1 MATELTMPQMG
12 YDMQEGTILKWLKS
26 EGESVQNGEPIAEIE
41 TDKAVVEFESYA
53 DGVVQAI
60 LVSAGTTVPVGE
72 PIAVVGDAAEV
83 AAPVDAPADEPA
95 ADAEPAV
102 ADEPDEQPSAAIP
115 MPAAAEPM
123 PVADDPGPEP
133 DAPVRAS
140 PVARRIADERGVSIA
155 DVVGTGPGGRVTRD
169 DVVAYADFADATAA
183 ASAAEEVAPIA
194 DEVVAAVEE
203 QVEPEPVAEV
213 AEPAAEVVEE
223 EVEEVE
229 EQVEEE
235 PVAADDDEVV
245 AEVEEEVAA
254 EEEPVVEDAEHEVE
268 KEVAAIEEDQPEPE
282 PVAADDEAV
291 AEIAEEVAA
300 VEEQV
305 EPEPVVAVAE
315 PEVAADDADAMA
327 DGAIELSRMRRQI
340 ARVTLRSK
348 QEKPH
353 FYVTSEVD
361 MTEAMG
367 LRREINDAL
376 ASEGTRVTVNDMII
390 KACVDALKQYPKF
403 NAFLDGDAIRLN
415 DSVNVGI
422 AMAVEDGLLMPAI
435 RGCEGMSLREI
446 ALASKDL
453 ADRAQNGT
461 LRPDEYT
468 GGTFGIS
475 NLGMFDVSTF
485 VAIIQPPQS
494 AIVAVGTVAKKPVVR
509 DDEIV
514 VRQVMNATISADHR
528 VVDGAEGAQFLIEV
542 KRRLESPLSLLL

>member
-1 MATELTMPQMG
+1 MG

-83 AAPVDAPADEPA
+83 AVVPEPPADEPA
-95 ADAEPAV
+95 ADVEPAV
-102 ADEPDEQPSAAIP
+102 ADEPAEQASAAIP
-115 MPAAAEPM
+115 MPAAADPM
-123 PVADDPGPEP
+123 PIADDPAPEP

-169 DVVAYADFADATAA
+169 DVIAYADFADATAA
-183 ASAAEEVAPIA
+183 AEVAPIA
-194 DEVVAAVEE
+194 DAVVAAVEE

-223 EVEEVE
+223 EVAVE
-229 EQVEEE
+229 EERVEEE
-235 PVAADDDEVV
+235 PAAADDDEVV
-245 AEVEEEVAA
+245 ADVEEVD
-254 EEEPVVEDAEHEVE
+254 EEE
-268 KEVAAIEEDQPEPE
+268 QTEPE
-282 PVAADDEAV
+282 PVAAVAEPEIVEEERVEPEPVVVDEEAV

-305 EPEPVVAVAE
+305 EAEPVVVDAE
-315 PEVAADDADAMA
+315 PEVAADDGADAA
-327 DGAIELSRMRRQI
+327 ADDGAIELSRMRRQI

-361 MTEAMG
+361 MTAAMG

-376 ASEGTRVTVNDMII
+376 ASEGARVTVNDMII

-435 RGCEGMSLREI
+435 RGCEGMTLREI

-542 KRRLESPLSLLL
+542 KRRLESPLRLLL

>member
-83 AAPVDAPADEPA
+83 AAAADEPA
-95 ADAEPAV
+95 ADVEPAV
-102 ADEPDEQPSAAIP
+102 ADEPAEQASAAIP
-115 MPAAAEPM
+115 MPAAADPM
-123 PVADDPGPEP
+123 PVADEPESEP

-183 ASAAEEVAPIA
+183 SAAEEVAPIA

-203 QVEPEPVAEV
+203 QPEPEPEPVEAV
-213 AEPAAEVVEE
+213 AEHAAEVVEE
-223 EVEEVE
+223 EVAVE
-229 EQVEEE
+229 EERVEEE

-245 AEVEEEVAA
+245 AEVEEVVEEEEVAA
-254 EEEPVVEDAEHEVE
+254 EEEPVAA
-268 KEVAAIEEDQPEPE
+268 VAEPE
-282 PVAADDEAV
+282 VVEEEAESDPVVVDDEAV

-305 EPEPVVAVAE
+305 EPEPVVVDAE
-315 PEVAADDADAMA
+315 PEVAADDDADAA

-361 MTEAMG
+361 MTAAMG

-390 KACVDALKQYPKF
+390 KACVDALRQYPKF

>member
-72 PIAVVGDAAEV
+72 PIAVVGDAVEAA
-83 AAPVDAPADEPA
+83 AAPDAPADEPA
-95 ADAEPAV
+95 ADAEPP
-102 ADEPDEQPSAAIP
+102 ADEPAEQPSAAIP
-115 MPAAAEPM
+115 MPAAAPTQ
-123 PVADDPGPEP
+123 PVVPEP
-133 DAPVRAS
+133 AAPLRAS
-140 PVARRIADERGVSIA
+140 PVARRIADERGVNIA
-155 DVVGTGPGGRVTRD
+155 DVIGTGPGGRVTRD
-169 DVVAYADFADATAA
+169 DVVAYADAADAAAVAA
-183 ASAAEEVAPIA
+183 AAAAQVEPESVA
-194 DEVVAAVEE
+194 VVAEPE
-203 QVEPEPVAEV
+203 VEPEPVAEAADEPVADV
-213 AEPAAEVVEE
+213 AEEVAPIEE
-223 EVEEVE
+223 E
-229 EQVEEE
+229 QPEEE
-235 PVAADDDEVV
+235 PVAADDEPV
-245 AEVEEEVAA
+245 AEVEEVVDEDA
-254 EEEPVVEDAEHEVE
+254 EPIEEEQPEPVVDEA
-268 KEVAAIEEDQPEPE
+268 E
-282 PVAADDEAV
+282 PVAEAVEEPIAADDEAV

-300 VEEQV
+300 VEERI
-305 EPEPVVAVAE
+305 EPEPVVAVADAE
-315 PEVAADDADAMA
+315 PTAEVADDDADAAA

-361 MTEAMG
+361 MTEAMS

-390 KACVDALKQYPKF
+390 KACVDALKRYPKF

-435 RGCEGMSLREI
+435 RGCEAMSLREI

-509 DDEIV
+509 GDDEIV

-542 KRRLESPLSLLL
+542 KRRLESPLRLLL